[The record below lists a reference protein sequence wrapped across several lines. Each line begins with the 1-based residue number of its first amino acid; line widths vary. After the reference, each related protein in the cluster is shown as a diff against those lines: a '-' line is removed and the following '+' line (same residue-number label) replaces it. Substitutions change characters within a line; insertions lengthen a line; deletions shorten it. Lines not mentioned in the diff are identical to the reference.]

1 MNQSINIELV
11 YDPGQKMNIL
21 ITIKLND
28 DPNKDILMTDKY
40 YYWWKTIKWLCQKW
54 NGDIEITQF
63 SLITRSG
70 CYLNNI
76 NLPDKIKVII

>member
-1 MNQSINIELV
+1 MTQSINIELV

-40 YYWWKTIKWLCQKW
+40 YY
-54 NGDIEITQF
+54 
-63 SLITRSG
+63 
-70 CYLNNI
+70 
-76 NLPDKIKVII
+76 